1 VFHCPIGSSDMGFE
15 TICDTSK
22 AILVNKDEYEEE
34 QVVLSIEYFPEGTS
48 AASMMQGFLSN
59 DAQLFDF
66 KLEDLYMVPYLFRWN
81 DVYSVLIL
89 IQERWDKLKKMNLIH
104 YKEDE

>member
-1 VFHCPIGSSDMGFE
+1 MGFE

-89 IQERWDKLKKMNLIH
+89 IQERWDKLEKMNLIH